1 LACPVCLTPLLQEEE
16 MRFVCPADGRIY
28 PRVDGVW
35 RFLPP
40 ERAAYYAQFVQ
51 EYETVRLAE
60 GRQSDD
66 PAYYRALPFRDL
78 SGRMTAVWQERAR
91 TFGLL
96 LKKVVEPLAAE
107 RERPLRIL
115 DLGAGNGWL
124 SYQLAKRGHEV
135 TAVDLTVNPF
145 DGLGI
150 HAMYDA
156 PFLPLQ
162 AEFTR
167 LPLTG
172 GQADLVIF
180 NASFHYAESYEETLA
195 EAQRAA
201 RADGRIVI
209 ADSPVYRDPKNGR
222 RMVREREAAFQAQY
236 GFPSNALASEN
247 FLWYDRLD
255 KLAQTIGATWTSYW
269 SVSGW
274 RRYIRYAK
282 ARLRRQREP
291 AQFPLIVFKNAQ
303 TGVSPFVL

>member
-1 LACPVCLTPLLQEEE
+1 MEIERLRDWRLACPVCRTPLLQEEK
-16 MRFVCPADGRIY
+16 MRFVCPEDGRIY
-28 PRVDGVW
+28 PCIDGIW
-35 RFLPP
+35 RFLLP
-40 ERAAYYAQFVQ
+40 ERAVYYAQFVQ

-66 PAYYRALPFRDL
+66 PAYYRALPFQDL
-78 SGRMTAVWQERAR
+78 SGQMTAVWRERAR
-91 TFGLL
+91 TFRLL
-96 LKKVVEPLAAE
+96 LSKVVEPLTME

-135 TAVDLTVNPF
+135 TAVDLTINPF
-145 DGLGI
+145 DGLGV
-150 HAMYDA
+150 HLMYDA
-156 PFLPLQ
+156 AFLPLQ
-162 AEFTR
+162 AEYTR
-167 LPLTG
+167 LPLTDEM
-172 GQADLVIF
+172 ADMTIF

-195 EAQRAA
+195 EARRVTEAH
-201 RADGRIVI
+201 GRIVI
-209 ADSPVYRDPKNGR
+209 ADSPLYRNPENGR

-255 KLAQTIGATWTSYW
+255 ELAQTIGANWTSYW
-269 SVSGW
+269 SVPDW

-291 AQFPLIVFKNAQ
+291 ARFPLIVFHK
-303 TGVSPFVL
+303 